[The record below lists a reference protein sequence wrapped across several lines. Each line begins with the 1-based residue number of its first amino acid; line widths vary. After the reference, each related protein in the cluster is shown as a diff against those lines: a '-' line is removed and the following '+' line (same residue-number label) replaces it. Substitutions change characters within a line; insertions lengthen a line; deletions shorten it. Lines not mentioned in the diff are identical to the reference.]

1 MFRGAVVQPFLRR
14 ATSCTT
20 GARLT
25 SAKGSEM
32 SDFNP
37 PTPPPVG
44 PPGTPGAAPVP
55 LSDAETRQ
63 WAGFA
68 HLGGILWFLPSL
80 IIWLMYKDRSAF
92 VGQEARKAL
101 NFQITLAIG
110 WVVVFLLGFFVPFVG
125 LLGFLIWIVSVV
137 FSVMAFQAVNRGQA
151 YTYPFSLELV
161 K

>member
-80 IIWLMYKDRSAF
+80 IIWLMYKLSLIHISEPTRLGMISYA
-92 VGQEARKAL
+92 
-101 NFQITLAIG
+101 
-110 WVVVFLLGFFVPFVG
+110 VFC
-125 LLGFLIWIVSVV
+125 
-137 FSVMAFQAVNRGQA
+137 
-151 YTYPFSLELV
+151 
-161 K
+161 

>member
-80 IIWLMYKDRSAF
+80 IIWPVSYTHLRAHETRHDLVCR
-92 VGQEARKAL
+92 
-101 NFQITLAIG
+101 
-110 WVVVFLLGFFVPFVG
+110 LL
-125 LLGFLIWIVSVV
+125 
-137 FSVMAFQAVNRGQA
+137 
-151 YTYPFSLELV
+151 LE
-161 K
+161 KKK